1 MFLRRGRVLRFL
13 AQGQQ
18 GHTAEKQSHT
28 CQLLPADR
36 LMQQKDAP
44 AGGAQ
49 RLHQGQRGG
58 HGRGGGGAAR
68 PG

>member
-49 RLHQGQRGG
+49 RLH
-58 HGRGGGGAAR
+58 
-68 PG
+68 